1 MGPVQAFTV
10 AERKF
15 VPVKAGKLDPVTD
28 AAKPQD
34 RQESCLVIELKDK
47 LGLHGGQRTLVCTD
61 VDSGMGAV

>member
-1 MGPVQAFTV
+1 M

-34 RQESCLVIELKDK
+34 RQGSCLVKAFMGK

-61 VDSGMGAV
+61 VDNGMGAVY